1 MIVNEE
7 FKHQEQ
13 IDLLLAK
20 QIKYGKKVKKTLSV
34 LFIILLVAILTVILN
49 IHNLYVDVLLILLA
63 TILFFITL
71 YYRKQNVYYHIT
83 VMELITKKE
92 IESIKESKYLTNG
105 RKERYLTDFYNAK
118 DTEKAVIFLRAMVE
132 AKQNEELWKEETENI

>member
-1 MIVNEE
+1 MTVKEE

-20 QIKYGKKVKKTLSV
+20 QIKYGKKVKKTMAV
-34 LFIILLVAILTVILN
+34 LLIILLVAILTVLLN
-49 IHNLYVDVLLILLA
+49 IQNLFVDVLLILIA
-63 TILFFITL
+63 SILFFIAL
-71 YYRKQNVYYHIT
+71 YYRKKNVYYHIT

>member
-63 TILFFITL
+63 TIIFFIAL

-83 VMELITKKE
+83 VMELITTKE

>member
-7 FKHQEQ
+7 FKPQEQ

-63 TILFFITL
+63 TILFFIAL

-83 VMELITKKE
+83 VMELIAKKE

>member
-34 LFIILLVAILTVILN
+34 LFIILLVAILN

-63 TILFFITL
+63 TIIFFIAL